1 MHRVHHLRKCL
12 EVKKRKESDKRI
24 HRGFHL
30 SIVFWSSMAEIEKNP
45 KKMTNMSERLDERD
59 LHNILNE
66 LPMKDAVRAGF
77 LSRKWRNQWKYLANV
92 VFKQSTGK
100 EIESLTHFIS
110 LHRGNKIKK
119 FHVEFKY
126 RPNKE
131 DQVNEWMSFAITKE
145 VEDLKLDFDMKGDND
160 PLYILPP
167 FIFNCE
173 SLVSLSL
180 KGCVLELP
188 DSIYLPNLHTLSLT
202 RMEIGSRNGM
212 TIRKITSRAP
222 LLERM
227 SLVNCSR
234 FRNFNIDASESPNLK
249 ELAIIE
255 TKVDLA
261 RSTGMDICAPSV
273 EKLVFLYASPRR
285 EYHVKDVSNCL
296 EFTFALSDQPHEYL
310 WKEVG
315 EELLSLRYHVV
326 LLNLL
331 PHFQHVRVL
340 RICNWC
346 VQVSASFKTF
356 YHSFFCRI
364 SSTIQTFIHKLYVFC
379 RVFIKLRSMIRRG
392 AGYPSLVPTWK

>member
-1 MHRVHHLRKCL
+1 
-12 EVKKRKESDKRI
+12 
-24 HRGFHL
+24 
-30 SIVFWSSMAEIEKNP
+30 MAEIEKNP

-131 DQVNEWMSFAITKE
+131 DQVNEWMSFAIKKE

-202 RMEIGSRNGM
+202 RMEIGSRNGR

-261 RSTGMDICAPSV
+261 RSTGMDI
-273 EKLVFLYASPRR
+273 
-285 EYHVKDVSNCL
+285 
-296 EFTFALSDQPHEYL
+296 FALSDQPHEYL

-346 VQVSASFKTF
+346 VQVSSSFKTF
-356 YHSFFCRI
+356 HHSFFCRI